1 MQTRIGTSLI
11 KVLALAALLALSFS
25 CASYKD
31 ISVTSCEVAS
41 LSPNGLRAVDAVLSV
56 GVHNPTVA
64 FTLSDIAGTVRQGEN
79 VIATCYGGPVS
90 VDRKSDKVYDLP
102 CTLTL
107 DDSLSLFQVLSLI
120 QKRDF
125 SDFTVDVSGWV
136 TLRNGLRKKLEFND
150 VPVSSLLETGLDT
163 QSFKL

>member
-1 MQTRIGTSLI
+1 MQTRIGTSLL
-11 KVLALAALLALSFS
+11 KVLALAALLALSVS
-25 CASYKD
+25 CARYKD
-31 ISVTSCEVAS
+31 ISVTSCEVSS

-64 FTLSDIAGTVRQGEN
+64 FTLSDISGTVREGES
-79 VIATCYGGPVS
+79 VIATFEGGPVS
-90 VDRKSDKVYDLP
+90 VERKSDQVYDLP

-107 DDSLSLFQVLSLI
+107 DESLSLFQVLNLI
-120 QKRDF
+120 KKRDF

-136 TLRNGLRKKLEFND
+136 TLKNGLRKKLEFND
-150 VPVSSLLETGLDT
+150 VPVSSLLEKGLDT